1 MKTTGTATGGGFFE
15 PTIWSTVLK
24 VKAGDEATRMAA
36 LERLLTRYRRP
47 ILLEIQARRHC
58 PPDQAEDLAHDFIHD
73 CLRRGFLQDVHPDH
87 GRFRAFIKACI
98 GNFLCDVR
106 DRETAA
112 KRGGGQVPASLDETD
127 EEGRPRHQPVDRA
140 SPPGQALD
148 QAWAHQ
154 VLERARAQLEQECV
168 VGRRGALYAALKPAL
183 ANEGAAGPLA
193 AIGERLGL
201 SEGAVKVAAH
211 RLRQRLG
218 EIIAAEVKQTVGCQE
233 EWQAELRYLVDLL
246 GA

>member
-1 MKTTGTATGGGFFE
+1 M
-15 PTIWSTVLK
+15 
-24 VKAGDEATRMAA
+24 
-36 LERLLTRYRRP
+36 
-47 ILLEIQARRHC
+47 
-58 PPDQAEDLAHDFIHD
+58 
-73 CLRRGFLQDVHPDH
+73 
-87 GRFRAFIKACI
+87 
-98 GNFLCDVR
+98 
-106 DRETAA
+106 
-112 KRGGGQVPASLDETD
+112 
-127 EEGRPRHQPVDRA
+127 
-140 SPPGQALD
+140 
-148 QAWAHQ
+148 
-154 VLERARAQLEQECV
+154 
-168 VGRRGALYAALKPAL
+168 GRRGALYAALKPAL